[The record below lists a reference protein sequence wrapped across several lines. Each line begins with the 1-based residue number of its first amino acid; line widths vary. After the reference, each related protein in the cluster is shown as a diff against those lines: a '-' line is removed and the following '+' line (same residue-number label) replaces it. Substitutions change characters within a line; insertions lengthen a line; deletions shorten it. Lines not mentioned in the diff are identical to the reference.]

1 MVRLTRFF
9 MKFKIKLSKLTS
21 KLFSRYNKVSNKRV
35 YNSGLGLELGQLR
48 YLTGVR
54 GLAPGLGVR
63 VWVRVRVR

>member
-21 KLFSRYNKVSNKRV
+21 KFFLRYNKVSNKRV

-63 VWVRVRVR
+63 VRC